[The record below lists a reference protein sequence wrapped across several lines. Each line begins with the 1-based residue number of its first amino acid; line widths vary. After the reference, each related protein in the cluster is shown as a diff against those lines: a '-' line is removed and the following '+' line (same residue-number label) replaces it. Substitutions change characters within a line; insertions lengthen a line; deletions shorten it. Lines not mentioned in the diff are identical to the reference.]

1 MKNCR
6 MSCIELLH
14 RKYQQHCYDF
24 IRVWTSRV
32 LRRIIVDLLMVS
44 FLTLPGGKRMASAGG
59 FSPPEA
65 DDGQEKRR
73 KIQEMQESDE
83 DDMDLEMAASEDVE
97 VFPPLRPTGS
107 TGNNRKRH
115 HEAIKEI
122 HRVLPYSKAV
132 KININKVREEANAR
146 NTMREHQEI
155 LSQHSVNLEYNRQFL
170 GDNMKRASN
179 CEKRGKIGQSGN
191 VVTEQLFPPSLS
203 LEDFASEMRKIF
215 LFARSNRNLTFIC
228 GDFNAKAFLWNPD
241 QEDHKGRILEDIMFN
256 TNFHCINNGSVT
268 YVTENVQ
275 PSALDVSFCNQ
286 LDSDILWKI
295 NPDSSLNW
303 AVCKLMNKSLTD
315 FVRFK
320 EADSKLENYISER
333 KKEAFATLLEEL
345 SHPNSIK
352 DMWKK
357 LAHLKKYQLPKN
369 SNNCWNSEQKKDF
382 LKLIAG
388 PNSIPIQD
396 PSNFNISPNNIP
408 VLSLDTFTKY
418 IKSRNPD
425 SAKGDDGISYR
436 MIMNLNPIEREKLFN
451 MINTLWRNAT
461 IPGKWR
467 RIIIC
472 PVPKKNRDT
481 SQIQNY
487 RPICLLSIMFK
498 CLEAMIKPHIE
509 EHIEARGIIPDRSYA
524 FRKKR
529 STANCVNDVINT
541 VYKAKNECY
550 QVVGACLDIDKA
562 YDNTNPVILCEMLSN
577 LKFNDHIVNFL
588 RSFLGN
594 RTLVLGDQEVSTNRG
609 LAQGSAIS
617 PILFNIFTI
626 KLHSIVDDSTFLFQ
640 FADDFFVI
648 CIDRIFDKARGL
660 LLNKLMELSNLCSSL
675 ELSFNFEKTKAI
687 HFNNRPRTMNLQYRK
702 LTLLIFGSINKTCN
716 FYRILNHRNKGVSPL
731 RAIQIYRAFIRPRI
745 EYAVSSFANLGKT
758 ALNFIKTQ
766 VNVFLR
772 QGLGLLR
779 STLTHILYHMAAEL
793 PPKYRFVIVT
803 AREILKSLIQYDFI
817 FKDIGNLS
825 DFVGNCT
832 HASFQLDFFKVMYGK
847 KNEVNMDVVIS
858 LFLEKYN
865 EMVNNEHEIFFTDG
879 SVNENFT
886 GFAAYYENTDTVES
900 GYTRRI
906 LSSMTS
912 ELLAIDMAID
922 IAIGKDIRRLAIFTD
937 SKSSIYALR
946 NRNLDNY
953 IVVRILNKM
962 SISFE
967 RITFIYIPGHR
978 GIKGNEIV
986 DLAAKNAHRNSL
998 PVHIP
1003 WTFKDAISV
1012 IESILKGEWNTALD
1026 NFWTADFN
1034 VDPTYFKASDLRM
1047 MNRILSGHTY
1057 CGQTLSRMG
1066 VSVSDICTSCNCT
1079 EDSAHIIFKCHK
1091 YANQR
1096 RNFPSISRHKQPTL

>member
-286 LDSDILWKI
+286 LDSDILWKVHNTKLTGSNHLPIVIEILNLPVTFKKNIILDKSRFFSELGSLQI
-295 NPDSSLNW
+295 NGNIDDFQKDIERIRRLCTINVTEKNKFKPIKWWDTTRFF
-303 AVCKLMNKSLTD
+303 KNKSLTD

-594 RTLVLGDQEVSTNRG
+594 RTLVLGDQENNESSIPEVNSIKYLGR
-609 LAQGSAIS
+609 
-617 PILFNIFTI
+617 TI
-626 KLHSIVDDSTFLFQ
+626 
-640 FADDFFVI
+640 A
-648 CIDRIFDKARGL
+648 C
-660 LLNKLMELSNLCSSL
+660 NNSS
-675 ELSFNFEKTKAI
+675 
-687 HFNNRPRTMNLQYRK
+687 MNHIRSV
-702 LTLLIFGSINKTCN
+702 FGSINKTCN

-865 EMVNNEHEIFFTDG
+865 EM
-879 SVNENFT
+879 
-886 GFAAYYENTDTVES
+886 NTDTVES

-937 SKSSIYALR
+937 SKSR
-946 NRNLDNY
+946 
-953 IVVRILNKM
+953 
-962 SISFE
+962 
-967 RITFIYIPGHR
+967 HR